1 MSTVAFAGLGSM
13 GQAMVRRLLDQ
24 GHQVTVWNR
33 SPAAGDELVARG
45 ARRATT
51 IEEAFTVGPVLSM
64 LANDAAVDAVFSRE
78 TLQAAPPGSVHV
90 NLATV
95 SLDIAQELTSR
106 HAAAGVGYLA
116 VPVLGRPPVAEQGQ
130 LNLLAA
136 GDAALLQSLD
146 PVLASLGKKTWRF
159 GDRPWQA
166 NVAKI
171 SMNYLLIH
179 ALQAMAEAQ
188 ALAELHGLDPN
199 VLVDLTSE
207 SFFPGPVYS
216 GYGREIAETRY
227 LPAAFTTQL
236 GAKDLRLARA
246 AAAKVGLDLP
256 TAPVLDE
263 IFRDAIDMGLG
274 EHDWAAIAQV
284 TRSRV
289 TTPPTPTA
297 PED

>member
-1 MSTVAFAGLGSM
+1 M

-33 SPAAGDELVARG
+33 SPAAGDELVALG
-45 ARRATT
+45 ARRATS
-51 IEEAFTVGPVLSM
+51 IEEAFTAGPVLSM
-64 LANDAAVDAVFSRE
+64 LANDAAVDDVFSQE

-136 GDAALLQSLD
+136 GDAELLQSLE
-146 PVLASLGKKTWRF
+146 PVLTSLGKKTWRF

-171 SMNYLLIH
+171 SH
-179 ALQAMAEAQ
+179 
-188 ALAELHGLDPN
+188 ELPADPRPAG
-199 VLVDLTSE
+199 DGRGPGIGRAAR
-207 SFFPGPVYS
+207 PGPQRA
-216 GYGREIAETRY
+216 GG
-227 LPAAFTTQL
+227 P
-236 GAKDLRLARA
+236 DLREL
-246 AAAKVGLDLP
+246 LP
-256 TAPVLDE
+256 
-263 IFRDAIDMGLG
+263 
-274 EHDWAAIAQV
+274 
-284 TRSRV
+284 RSRV
-289 TTPPTPTA
+289 QRIRPGDRPKPLPPSSVHHRVGRQGPGVGPDGRRRRSAWTCRPHRYSTTSSVPRSTWAWVSTTGPPSPRSPAAESPPHRHPYLPHRRT
-297 PED
+297 ES